1 MCIYMYICMHMTVCI
16 HMYMCICVFMYM
28 SVCLPTELFV
38 QSNDSEFNY
47 KLDSLKLNIRRVM
60 HHTVN
65 TKLYVF

>member
-1 MCIYMYICMHMTVCI
+1 MCIYVYECM
-16 HMYMCICVFMYM
+16 
-28 SVCLPTELFV
+28 STELFV

>member
-1 MCIYMYICMHMTVCI
+1 MSIYEH
-16 HMYMCICVFMYM
+16 ICVFMYM
-28 SVCLPTELFV
+28 SVCLPTELFA